1 MRHAILRGVTAAVLA
16 AAVAGAAT
24 AENWPGWRGPRGDGH
39 SGEAAAP
46 LKWSATEGIRW
57 KAKLPGP
64 GMSSPIVWGQR
75 VLLTQALDPEGKQR
89 ALLCFDRK
97 DGRELWRQV
106 VPYAEKEST
115 YASEP
120 HYCSASPV
128 TDGERVVVSHGSA
141 GLFCYD
147 LNGKELWRR
156 DFGKCEQIWGN
167 AASPALHGD
176 LVFLNFGP
184 GERTF
189 LVAVDKRTGKDVWKH
204 DIPGG
209 RYGTG
214 QPDWI
219 GSWSTPVIAKSGGK
233 DALLLSW
240 PEALVAYEPTT
251 GRELWRC
258 GGLGKLV
265 YTSPLAGPDV
275 IVAMGGF
282 GGPAIAVRPGGE
294 GDVTATHRLWQHP
307 RSPQRI
313 GSGVIVGDHI
323 YILNATGVAECVE
336 LKTGRQVWSERL
348 GGASWGSMVHVAG
361 RLYVTNQQGETAVL
375 AAKPVFEVLARNPLG
390 ERSQSSPAVSNG
402 ELFIRTYGHLWCVG
416 GA

>member
-1 MRHAILRGVTAAVLA
+1 MRRTFTLA
-16 AAVAGAAT
+16 ALMSALAVAAA
-24 AENWPGWRGPRGDGH
+24 AENWPGWRGPSHNGH
-39 SGEAAAP
+39 SGEANLP
-46 LKWSATEGIRW
+46 LKWSATEGIKW
-57 KAKLPGP
+57 KARLPGP
-64 GMSSPIVWGQR
+64 GMSSPVVWGGK
-75 VLLTQALDPEGKQR
+75 VLLTQSLDREGRER

-97 DGRELWRQV
+97 DGRELWRAV
-106 VPYAEKEST
+106 VPYGEKEST

-120 HYCSASPV
+120 HYCSASPA

-167 AASPALHGD
+167 AASPVIHGD
-176 LVFLNFGP
+176 LAILNFGP

-209 RYGTG
+209 KYGHG

-219 GSWSTPVIAKSGGK
+219 GSWSTPIVARHGGR
-233 DALLLSW
+233 DTLLLTW
-240 PEALVAYEPTT
+240 PDALVAYEPAT

-265 YTSPLAGPDV
+265 YTSPLATEDV

-282 GGPAIAVRPGGE
+282 GGPALAVRPGGQ
-294 GDVTATHRLWQHP
+294 GDVTATHRLWLHP
-307 RSPQRI
+307 RAAQRI
-313 GSGVIVGDHI
+313 GSGVIVGDHV
-323 YILNATGVAECVE
+323 YILNATGVAECLE
-336 LKTGRQVWSERL
+336 WKTGRQVWNERV
-348 GGASWGSMVHVAG
+348 GAASWGSMIHAAG
-361 RLYVTNQQGETAVL
+361 RLYVTTQQGETVVL
-375 AAKPVFEVLARNPLG
+375 AAKPEFEVLARNPVG
-390 ERSQSSPAVSNG
+390 ERSQSTPAASDG
-402 ELFIRTYGHLWCVG
+402 ELFIRTYGHLWCV
-416 GA
+416 AAPN